1 MRKIMFLHNI
11 LVVALVVGAVGIPAA
26 LHSQQNYTVDLTY
39 SMMDP
44 SEIALNIAGQYLSS
58 PLVEI
63 AQASNEPGHSPEP
76 QAAPQ
81 QKEVPRSPFEQII
94 NQAATTHQ
102 VDPALIKAII
112 MAESRYNP
120 KAVSKRGARGLM
132 QLMPVTAKS
141 LGVEDSF
148 DPAANINGGVMYF
161 KRLLDRFDGNVEF
174 ALAAYNAGSRNVR
187 KYGGV
192 PPFRQTR
199 TYIHKVF
206 KYQRQYKQEVEK
218 DENVA

>member
-1 MRKIMFLHNI
+1 MQKLLFIHNI
-11 LVVALVVGAVGIPAA
+11 LVVALVVGVVSIPVSI
-26 LHSQQNYTVDLTY
+26 HSRQNYRVDMTY

-44 SEIALNIAGQYLSS
+44 FEIERNIADKTL
-58 PLVEI
+58 
-63 AQASNEPGHSPEP
+63 AEPEVPIVQGRNDLAPPAEP
-76 QAAPQ
+76 QRKEIPQ
-81 QKEVPRSPFEQII
+81 SPFEQII

-148 DPAANINGGVMYF
+148 DPEANINGGVMYF

-192 PPFRQTR
+192 PPFIQTR

-206 KYQRQYKQEVEK
+206 KYHQQYKQEVEE
-218 DENVA
+218 DDNVA